1 MTEKAR
7 ELLSALIDGEASEI
21 EIHRLLRQ
29 MGEDDS
35 LIKAWVSYQET
46 RRVLRSPS
54 NNVAESAFQLNSRQ
68 HLELHRRISVAVGED
83 NSYSEAAALLIKPAM
98 LFKKPAA
105 LFKKPAAALAMAA
118 SLVVAVFIGIQVN
131 APEGND
137 IASESQVIGSE
148 TIGSQIRQSPSGA
161 QPVSTELAR
170 GNEPIADDLAL
181 KELSDEDQRRLRAY
195 LNQHVRMS
203 RMKPNTSLVTYPNQP
218 DN

>member
-29 MGEDDS
+29 IGEDDS

-54 NNVAESAFQLNSRQ
+54 NSRAESAFHLNTRQ
-68 HLELHRRISVAVGED
+68 HLELHRRISEAVGED
-83 NSYSEAAALLIKPAM
+83 NSYSESAAPLI
-98 LFKKPAA
+98 KPAA
-105 LFKKPAAALAMAA
+105 LFTKPAAALAMAA

-181 KELSDEDQRRLRAY
+181 KELDDEDQRRLRAY

>member
-35 LIKAWVSYQET
+35 LIEAWVSYQET

-54 NNVAESAFQLNSRQ
+54 NNVAESAFHLNSRQ
-68 HLELHRRISVAVGED
+68 HLELHRRISKAIGED
-83 NSYSEAAALLIKPAM
+83 NSYVEDAALLIKPAT
-98 LFKKPAA
+98 

-118 SLVVAVFIGIQVN
+118 SLVIAVFIGIQVN
-131 APEGND
+131 APNGND
-137 IASESQVIGSE
+137 IASESQAIGSQ
-148 TIGSQIRQSPSGA
+148 TIDSQIRQPPSVA
-161 QPVSTELAR
+161 QPVSTELAP
-170 GNEPIADDLAL
+170 GNEPIADDPAL
-181 KELSDEDQRRLRAY
+181 KELDDEGLRRLRAY
-195 LNQHVRMS
+195 LNQHDRMS

>member
-35 LIKAWVSYQET
+35 LIEAWVSYQET

-54 NNVAESAFQLNSRQ
+54 KNMAESAFQLNSSQ
-68 HLELHRRISVAVGED
+68 HLQLHRRISNAVGED
-83 NSYSEAAALLIKPAM
+83 NSYKEDAALSIKPAAPFMKPAAALM
-98 LFKKPAA
+98 
-105 LFKKPAAALAMAA
+105 KPAAALAMAA
-118 SLVVAVFIGIQVN
+118 SLVAAVFIGIQVN

-137 IASESQVIGSE
+137 IAGESQAIGSQ
-148 TIGSQIRQSPSGA
+148 TIGSQRQPPSVA

-181 KELSDEDQRRLRAY
+181 KELDEEGQRRLRAY
-195 LNQHVRMS
+195 LNQHDRMS
-203 RMKPNTSLVTYPNQP
+203 RMKLNTSLVTYPNQP